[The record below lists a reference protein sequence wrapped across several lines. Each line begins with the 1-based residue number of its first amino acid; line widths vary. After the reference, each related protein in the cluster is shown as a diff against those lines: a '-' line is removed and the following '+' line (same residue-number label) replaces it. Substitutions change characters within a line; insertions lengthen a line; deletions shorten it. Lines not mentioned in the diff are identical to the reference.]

1 VELSAFVHFNSGNG
15 MGLFPAAE
23 IFLKIENI
31 ALRIGHIQSFG
42 VNNSSHDKGFRVG
55 VKLENKFDLRN

>member
-1 VELSAFVHFNSGNG
+1 VELSAFVYLYAGNG
-15 MGLFPAAE
+15 TALFSAAE

-31 ALRIGHIQSFG
+31 ALRTGHIQSFG
-42 VNNSSHDKGFRVG
+42 VNNSSHDEGFRVG